1 MRLRHIVSKT
11 SLTNRRPS
19 SRGSFPFKCKFAD
32 RRKLNTQLDSGELP
46 QVIVHFLERRRGR
59 LHEIASAT
67 LLLFHF
73 VVVIV
78 VVTSVDRD
86 LVTRGRSIRFVCL
99 IAEQMIAV
107 DFQAVTFFCEGLPPV
122 VVSAE
127 GSVYLVGAR
136 QTARSRFRRAAANQ
150 IVLNEQVSVHFHE
163 VVLAVA
169 GASDA
174 VFFARRG
181 TTRIR
186 LWTHMVDSAQRVTH
200 FQRVFL

>member
-11 SLTNRRPS
+11 SLTNRPT
-19 SRGSFPFKCKFAD
+19 SRGSFRFKCKFADD

-46 QVIVHFLERRRGR
+46 QIVVHFLERR

-67 LLLFHF
+67 PLLVHF

-78 VVTSVDRD
+78 VVTDVDRD

-127 GSVYLVGAR
+127 GRVYLVGAR
-136 QTARSRFRRAAANQ
+136 QAARSRFRRAAANQ
-150 IVLNEQVSVHFHE
+150 IVLNEQVAVHFHE

-174 VFFARRG
+174 VFFARRR

-186 LWTHMVDSAQRVTH
+186 LWPHMVDSAQRVTH